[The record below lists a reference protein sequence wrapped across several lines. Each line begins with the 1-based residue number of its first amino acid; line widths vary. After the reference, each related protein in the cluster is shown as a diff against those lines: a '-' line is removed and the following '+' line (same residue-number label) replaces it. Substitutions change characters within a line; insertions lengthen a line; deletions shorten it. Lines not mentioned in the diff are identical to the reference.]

1 MKVFT
6 VLITCCTALLSAC
19 ALTKEQKKFDVRSAV
34 TSTSPA
40 FSQAKRQEPIKSEW
54 LKPSPKPYA
63 LGPGDKLEIE
73 IIGEQGTRADTFV
86 TPDSK
91 VYFDLL
97 PGIDVKGKTTLQ
109 LREEMEKQLA
119 RYYKQPQVS
128 LTLREV
134 SSQRVWVLGR
144 VNAPGIYPLN
154 RPLRVLDAVTQ
165 AGGLFTS
172 RFTGTTEELADLS
185 HSFMIRGGK
194 TLPVDFQ
201 KLIREGDLSQNIYLE
216 PDDFIY
222 LPSALTN
229 EVYVLGAV
237 TEPRPIGF
245 MNEMNLVTALGRGLG
260 MRPDADLAHVTIVRG
275 SLTEPKIATVNARD
289 IIQGKATNV
298 RLEPGDIVYIPG
310 AGGMSPGGFLHDAVN
325 TFTRLVAANEGN
337 YAGAPHATPI
347 GVNVNIGGTGSS
359 SNQ

>member
-1 MKVFT
+1 MRVT
-6 VLITCCTALLSAC
+6 ALITCCLALLNAC
-19 ALTKEQKKFDVRSAV
+19 SMLKEQKKFDARAPGA
-34 TSTSPA
+34 STEAS
-40 FSQAKRQEPIKSEW
+40 FTQTKRQEPIQPEW

-73 IIGEQGTRADTFV
+73 IIGETGTRVDTFV

-91 VYFDLL
+91 LYFDLL
-97 PGIDVKGKTTLQ
+97 PGIDVKGKPTTQ
-109 LREEMEKQLA
+109 LRAEMEKMLT

-144 VNAPGIYPLN
+144 VNAPGILPLN
-154 RPLRVLDAVTQ
+154 RPMRVLDAVTQ
-165 AGGLFTS
+165 AGGLFAS
-172 RFTGTTEELADLS
+172 SFTGTTEELADLS
-185 HSFMIRGGK
+185 HSFLIRGGK
-194 TLPVDFQ
+194 MLPVDFQ
-201 KLIREGDLSQNIYLE
+201 KLIRDGDLSQNIYLE

-222 LPSALTN
+222 LPSSMTN

-237 TEPRPIGF
+237 TEPRPVGF
-245 MNEMNLVTALGRGLG
+245 MNEMNLITALGRGLG
-260 MRPDADLAHVTIVRG
+260 IRPEADLTHVTIVRG

-298 RLEPGDIVYIPG
+298 RLEPGDIVYVPG
-310 AGGMSPGGFLHDAVN
+310 SGSMSPGGFLHDAVN

-337 YAGAPHATPI
+337 SAGAPNATPI
-347 GVNVNIGGTGSS
+347 GLNLNIGPTSPT
-359 SNQ
+359 Q

>member
-1 MKVFT
+1 MRVSA
-6 VLITCCTALLSAC
+6 LIVCCLTLLNAC
-19 ALTKEQKKFDVRSAV
+19 SLLKEQKKFDARAA
-34 TSTSPA
+34 STGTAASPE
-40 FSQAKRQEPIKSEW
+40 FSQTKKQEAINPEW
-54 LKPSPKPYA
+54 LKPPTKPYA
-63 LGPGDKLEIE
+63 LGPGDKVEIE
-73 IIGEQGTRADTFV
+73 IIGETGTRADTFV

-91 VYFDLL
+91 LYFDLL
-97 PGIDVKGKTTLQ
+97 PGIDVKGKSAKE
-109 LREEMEKQLA
+109 LREEMEKLLT

-128 LTLREV
+128 MTLREV

-144 VNAPGIYPLN
+144 LNAPGIYPLN
-154 RPLRVLDAVTQ
+154 RPMRVLDAVTQ

-185 HSFMIRGGK
+185 HSFLMRGGK
-194 TLPVDFQ
+194 MLPVDFQ
-201 KLIREGDLSQNIYLE
+201 KPIREGDLAQNIYLE

-237 TEPRPIGF
+237 VEPRPVGF
-245 MNEMNLVTALGRGLG
+245 MNEMNLITALGRGLG
-260 MRPDADLAHVTIVRG
+260 IRPEADLTHVTIVRG
-275 SLTEPKIATVNARD
+275 SLTEPKIATVNAKD

-310 AGGMSPGGFLHDAVN
+310 SGSMSPGGFLHDAVN

-337 YAGAPHATPI
+337 AAGAAHAAPI
-347 GVNVNIGGTGSS
+347 GLNLNIGSPSS
-359 SNQ
+359 SQ

>member
-1 MKVFT
+1 MRVT
-6 VLITCCTALLSAC
+6 ALITSCLALLNAC
-19 ALTKEQKKFDVRSAV
+19 SMLKEQKKFDARASGA
-34 TSTSPA
+34 STEAS
-40 FSQAKRQEPIKSEW
+40 FTQTKRQEPIQPEW

-63 LGPGDKLEIE
+63 LGPGDKVEIE
-73 IIGEQGTRADTFV
+73 IIGETGTRTDTFV

-91 VYFDLL
+91 IYFDLL
-97 PGIDVKGKTTLQ
+97 PGIDVKGKPTTQ
-109 LREEMEKQLA
+109 LRAEMEKMLT

-144 VNAPGIYPLN
+144 VNAPGILPLN
-154 RPLRVLDAVTQ
+154 RPMRVLDAVTQ
-165 AGGLFTS
+165 AGGLFAS
-172 RFTGTTEELADLS
+172 SFTGTTEELADLS
-185 HSFMIRGGK
+185 HSFLIRGGK

-201 KLIREGDLSQNIYLE
+201 KLIRDGDLSQNIYLE

-222 LPSALTN
+222 LPSSMTN

-237 TEPRPIGF
+237 TAPRPVGF
-245 MNEMNLVTALGRGLG
+245 MNEMNLITALGRGLG
-260 MRPDADLAHVTIVRG
+260 IRPEADLTHVTIVRG

-298 RLEPGDIVYIPG
+298 RLEPGDIVYVPG
-310 AGGMSPGGFLHDAVN
+310 SGSMSPGGFLHDAVN

-337 YAGAPHATPI
+337 SAGAPHATPI
-347 GVNVNIGGTGSS
+347 GLNLNIGPSS
-359 SNQ
+359 PTQ

>member
-1 MKVFT
+1 MRV
-6 VLITCCTALLSAC
+6 TALIASCLALLNAC
-19 ALTKEQKKFDVRSAV
+19 SLLKEQKKFNAREASS
-34 TSTSPA
+34 STNASFTQTKP
-40 FSQAKRQEPIKSEW
+40 QEPIAPEW
-54 LKPSPKPYA
+54 LKPPSKPYA

-73 IIGEQGTRADTFV
+73 ILGETGTRTDTFV

-97 PGIDVKGKTTLQ
+97 PGIDVKGKTTSQ
-109 LREEMEKQLA
+109 LRDEMQTMLA
-119 RYYKQPQVS
+119 KYYKQPQVS

-185 HSFMIRGGK
+185 HSFLMRGGK
-194 TLPVDFQ
+194 MLPVNFQ
-201 KLIREGDLSQNIYLE
+201 KLIREGDLANNIYLE

-222 LPSALTN
+222 LPSSLTN

-237 TEPRPIGF
+237 TEPRPVGF
-245 MNEMNLVTALGRGLG
+245 MNEMNLITALGRGLG
-260 MRPDADLAHVTIVRG
+260 IRPDADLSHVTIVRG
-275 SLTEPKIATVNARD
+275 SLTEPKIATVDAKQ
-289 IIQGKATNV
+289 IIQGNATNV
-298 RLEPGDIVYIPG
+298 RLEPGDIVFIPG
-310 AGGMSPGGFLHDAVN
+310 ASTMSPGGFLHDAVN

-337 YAGAPHATPI
+337 AAGAMHATPI
-347 GVNVNIGGTGSS
+347 GVNLNIGNSS
-359 SNQ
+359 H

>member
-1 MKVFT
+1 MRV
-6 VLITCCTALLSAC
+6 VLLIACCLALLNAC
-19 ALTKEQKKFDVRSAV
+19 ALMKEQKKFDARETG
-34 TSTSPA
+34 TSTNAS
-40 FSQAKRQEPIKSEW
+40 FTQTKRQDPIRSEW

-73 IIGEQGTRADTFV
+73 IIGETGTRADTFV

-91 VYFDLL
+91 LYFDLL
-97 PGIDVKGKTTLQ
+97 PGIDVKGKTTVQ
-109 LREEMEKQLA
+109 LREEMEKMLT

-185 HSFMIRGGK
+185 HSFLMRGGK
-194 TLPVDFQ
+194 MLPVDFQ
-201 KLIREGDLSQNIYLE
+201 KLIREGDLTQNIYLE

-222 LPSALTN
+222 LPSSLTN

-237 TEPRPIGF
+237 TEPRPVGF
-245 MNEMNLVTALGRGLG
+245 MNEMNLITALGRGLG
-260 MRPDADLAHVTIVRG
+260 IQPGADLAHVTIVRG
-275 SLTEPKIATVNARD
+275 SLTEPKIATVNASD

-310 AGGMSPGGFLHDAVN
+310 KGTMSPGGFLHDAVN
-325 TFTRLVAANEGN
+325 TFVRLAAANEGN
-337 YAGAPHATPI
+337 AAGALHAAPI
-347 GVNVNIGGTGSS
+347 GLNLNIGPSTSTR
-359 SNQ
+359 

>member
-1 MKVFT
+1 MKVT
-6 VLITCCTALLSAC
+6 VLAVCCLALLNAC
-19 ALTKEQKKFDVRSAV
+19 SILKEQKKFDARTPVAAANASF
-34 TSTSPA
+34 TQT
-40 FSQAKRQEPIKSEW
+40 KRQEPINPEW

-73 IIGEQGTRADTFV
+73 ILGEKGTRTDTFV

-91 VYFDLL
+91 IYFDLL
-97 PGIDVKGKTTLQ
+97 PGIDVKGKTGVQ
-109 LREEMEKQLA
+109 LREEMEKMLT
-119 RYYKQPQVS
+119 RYYKQPQIS

-134 SSQRVWVLGR
+134 SSQRIWVLGR

-185 HSFMIRGGK
+185 HSFLIRGGK

-201 KLIREGDLSQNIYLE
+201 KLIRDGDLSQNIYLE

-245 MNEMNLVTALGRGLG
+245 MNEMNLITALGRGLG
-260 MRPDADLAHVTIVRG
+260 MRPDADLTNVTIVRG

-310 AGGMSPGGFLHDAVN
+310 ATSMSPGGFLHDAVN

-337 YAGAPHATPI
+337 AAGARNATPI

-359 SNQ
+359 SNP

>member
-1 MKVFT
+1 MKV
-6 VLITCCTALLSAC
+6 TALIACCVALLNAC
-19 ALTKEQKKFDVRSAV
+19 AIMKEQKKFDARV
-34 TSTSPA
+34 TSTSTNA
-40 FSQAKRQEPIKSEW
+40 SFTQTKRQDPIQPEW
-54 LKPSPKPYA
+54 LKPPSKPYA

-73 IIGEQGTRADTFV
+73 ILGETGTRTDTFV

-91 VYFDLL
+91 IYFDLL
-97 PGIDVKGKTTLQ
+97 PGIDVKGKTTSL
-109 LREEMEKQLA
+109 LREEMQKMLVK
-119 RYYKQPQVS
+119 YYKQPQVS

-185 HSFMIRGGK
+185 HSFLMRGGK
-194 TLPVDFQ
+194 MMPVNFQ
-201 KLIREGDLSQNIYLE
+201 KLIREGDLANNIYLE

-222 LPSALTN
+222 LPSSLTN

-237 TEPRPIGF
+237 TEPRPVGF
-245 MNEMNLVTALGRGLG
+245 MNEMNLITALGRGLG
-260 MRPDADLAHVTIVRG
+260 IRPDADLSHVTIVRG
-275 SLTEPKIATVNARD
+275 SLTEPKIAMVNAKE

-298 RLEPGDIVYIPG
+298 RLEPGDIVFIPG
-310 AGGMSPGGFLHDAVN
+310 AGTNSPGGFLHDAVN

-337 YAGAPHATPI
+337 AAGAMNATPI
-347 GVNVNIGGTGSS
+347 GVNLNIGSS
-359 SNQ
+359 SH

>member
-1 MKVFT
+1 MRV
-6 VLITCCTALLSAC
+6 TALIACCLALLNAC
-19 ALTKEQKKFDVRSAV
+19 ALMKEQKKFDARAPGA
-34 TSTSPA
+34 STDAS
-40 FSQAKRQEPIKSEW
+40 FTQTRRQEPIHPDW
-54 LKPSPKPYA
+54 LKPSPKPYV

-73 IIGEQGTRADTFV
+73 IIGETGTRTDTFV

-91 VYFDLL
+91 LYFDLL
-97 PGIDVKGKTTLQ
+97 PGIDVKGKPATQ
-109 LREEMEKQLA
+109 LREEMEKMLT

-165 AGGLFTS
+165 AGGLFAS

-185 HSFMIRGGK
+185 HSFLMRGGK
-194 TLPVDFQ
+194 MLPVDFQ
-201 KLIREGDLSQNIYLE
+201 KLIREGDLTQNIYLE

-222 LPSALTN
+222 LPSSLTN

-237 TEPRPIGF
+237 TEPRPVGF
-245 MNEMNLVTALGRGLG
+245 MNEMNLITALGRGLG
-260 MRPDADLAHVTIVRG
+260 VQPGADLAHVTIVRG
-275 SLTEPKIATVNARD
+275 SLTEPKIATVDARD

-298 RLEPGDIVYIPG
+298 RLEPGDIVYVPG
-310 AGGMSPGGFLHDAVN
+310 KGTMSPGGFLHDAVN

-337 YAGAPHATPI
+337 AAGGLSSSPV
-347 GVNVNIGGTGSS
+347 GVNINIGSS
-359 SNQ
+359 SSR

>member
-1 MKVFT
+1 MRFFA
-6 VLITCCTALLSAC
+6 LIACCLALLNAC
-19 ALTKEQKKFDVRSAV
+19 ALMKEQKKFDARAPG
-34 TSTSPA
+34 TSTNA
-40 FSQAKRQEPIKSEW
+40 DFTQTKRQEPIQPEW

-73 IIGEQGTRADTFV
+73 IIGETGTRVDTFV

-91 VYFDLL
+91 LYFDLL
-97 PGIDVKGKTTLQ
+97 PGIDVKGKPTTQ
-109 LREEMEKQLA
+109 LREEMEKLLT

-185 HSFMIRGGK
+185 HSFLMRGGK
-194 TLPVDFQ
+194 MLPVDFQ
-201 KLIREGDLSQNIYLE
+201 KLIREGDLTQNIYLE

-222 LPSALTN
+222 LPSSLTN

-237 TEPRPIGF
+237 TEPRPVGF
-245 MNEMNLVTALGRGLG
+245 MNEMNLITALGRGLG
-260 MRPDADLAHVTIVRG
+260 IQPGADLSHVTIVRG
-275 SLTEPKIATVNARD
+275 SLTEPKIATVNAND

-310 AGGMSPGGFLHDAVN
+310 KGSMSPGGFLHDAVN

-337 YAGAPHATPI
+337 AAGAAHGTPI
-347 GVNVNIGGTGSS
+347 GVNLNIGSS
-359 SNQ
+359 KP

>member
-1 MKVFT
+1 MKFPA
-6 VLITCCTALLSAC
+6 LIACCLALLNAC
-19 ALTKEQKKFDVRSAV
+19 ALMKKQEKFDARSSGPTTDA
-34 TSTSPA
+34 A
-40 FSQAKRQEPIKSEW
+40 FTQTKRQEPIHPEW

-73 IIGEQGTRADTFV
+73 IIGETGTRTDTFV

-91 VYFDLL
+91 LYYDLL
-97 PGIDVKGKTTLQ
+97 PGIDVMGKPATQ
-109 LREEMEKQLA
+109 LRVEMEKMLT

-134 SSQRVWVLGR
+134 VSQRVWVLGR

-154 RPLRVLDAVTQ
+154 RPMRVLDAVTQ
-165 AGGLFTS
+165 AGGLFAS
-172 RFTGTTEELADLS
+172 SFTGTTEELADLS
-185 HSFMIRGGK
+185 HSFLIRGGK
-194 TLPVDFQ
+194 MLPVDFQ
-201 KLIREGDLSQNIYLE
+201 KLIREGDLTQNIYLE

-222 LPSALTN
+222 LPSSMTN

-237 TEPRPIGF
+237 TAPRPVGF
-245 MNEMNLVTALGRGLG
+245 MNEMNLITALGRGLG
-260 MRPDADLAHVTIVRG
+260 IQPGADLSHVTIVRG
-275 SLTEPKIATVNARD
+275 SLTAPKIATVDARD

-310 AGGMSPGGFLHDAVN
+310 PGSMSPGGFLHDAVN

-337 YAGAPHATPI
+337 AAGALHASPI
-347 GVNVNIGGTGSS
+347 GLNLNIGPTSS
-359 SNQ
+359 TH

>member
-1 MKVFT
+1 MKVT
-6 VLITCCTALLSAC
+6 ALAICSMALLSSC
-19 ALTKEQKKFDVRSAV
+19 SLMKEQKKFDARAPQVPTDPSFTQPR
-34 TSTSPA
+34 
-40 FSQAKRQEPIKSEW
+40 RQEPIKPEW
-54 LKPSPKPYA
+54 LKPSSKLYA

-73 IIGEQGTRADTFV
+73 IIGETGTRTDTFV

-91 VYFDLL
+91 IYFDLL
-97 PGIDVKGKTTLQ
+97 PGIDVKGKTGVQ
-109 LREEMEKQLA
+109 LREEMEKLLT

-185 HSFMIRGGK
+185 HSFLIRGGK

-201 KLIREGDLSQNIYLE
+201 KLIRDGDLGQNIYLE

-245 MNEMNLVTALGRGLG
+245 MNEMNLITALGRGLG
-260 MRPDADLAHVTIVRG
+260 MRPDADLTNVTIVRG

-310 AGGMSPGGFLHDAVN
+310 AGSMSPGGFLHDAVN
-325 TFTRLVAANEGN
+325 TFTRLVAANEGSA
-337 YAGAPHATPI
+337 AGSPHASPI
-347 GVNVNIGGTGSS
+347 GVNINIGSP
-359 SNQ
+359 NR

>member
-1 MKVFT
+1 MKAT
-6 VLITCCTALLSAC
+6 VLATCCVLILSSC
-19 ALTKEQKKFDVRSAV
+19 ALMKEQKKFDARNDA
-34 TSTSPA
+34 STTTAA
-40 FSQAKRQEPIKSEW
+40 FTQTKRQEPIKPEW
-54 LKPSPKPYA
+54 LKPSPRPFA

-73 IIGEQGTRADTFV
+73 ILGETGTRTDTFV

-97 PGIDVKGKTTLQ
+97 PGIDVKGKTTTQ
-109 LREEMEKQLA
+109 LREEMEKLLA

-185 HSFMIRGGK
+185 HSFLIRGGK

-229 EVYVLGAV
+229 EIYVLGAV
-237 TEPRPIGF
+237 TEPRPVGF
-245 MNEMNLVTALGRGLG
+245 MNEMNLITALGRGLG
-260 MRPDADLAHVTIVRG
+260 IRPDADLAHVTIVRG
-275 SLTEPKIATVNARD
+275 SLTEPKIATVNASD
-289 IIQGKATNV
+289 IIQGRSTNV

-310 AGGMSPGGFLHDAVN
+310 AGSMSPGGFLHDAVN

-337 YAGAPHATPI
+337 AAGSAHATPI